1 MFPVWLLTIAIVLAV
16 SISIWSYLNYT
27 SLPLFSRITLATL
40 RVGALIIL
48 FLLLINPRFERVQTI
63 ESTPTVSLL
72 IDDTQSIGIEK
83 NNWNGL
89 NDMQSV
95 LSSVEQSL
103 SELNIAMRWRS
114 FYRNSEAVDSFES
127 LQFDKSGT
135 DINRVLTEYDQISDS
150 DIFILVTDGISTTG
164 RDPAFAGRMMNR
176 PVFTVAVGDT
186 ALQRDIV
193 LQRVDYPRNAFINA
207 STSISAVIRNDGYK
221 DEAISVILRS
231 GSDVID
237 QKEIQT
243 SSERSTHQVEFTV
256 ESDVDGLKSFTIETL
271 PLDGEWSLVNN
282 TRNFSINFMDD
293 VTRILYLAY
302 EIHPDVGAFR
312 NILQTNP
319 SVLVTPRTWITD
331 DRFVEGILPSR
342 TDTFDVVIVHGLP
355 DSQNAQNRLK
365 NMVEQNSVFFLL
377 SPMVSSAEWTE
388 VTNRILGRPSLRV
401 DRGVQN
407 VQIRPS
413 NDQSGHSILSL
424 PPLEFSRTPALQSP
438 VAGINESP
446 SGTNILY
453 ATFRGEPTT
462 TPLLTITQTGNNRN
476 AFLLAY
482 GLQQWFLQGDDDQ
495 RSWFDALLTNI
506 TNWVAADIQ
515 DELFEISTILP
526 EFDSGEPVLFVADV
540 RDESGNPES
549 NAQIDLTVISEEAG
563 VNRSF
568 TMQSSGRGR
577 YNLDI
582 GAVPEGVY
590 LFEAEARVG
599 AQFLGAQ
606 SGSFQVG
613 NSAIEFIN
621 TQRNDD
627 ALRQIAQGSGGSFF
641 IYDDLQNFADSVN
654 EILELRSSTE
664 QRIPG
669 YVNRSPLWF
678 IVLILF
684 LAAEWLYRKKLSLP

>member
-1 MFPVWLLTIAIVLAV
+1 M
-16 SISIWSYLNYT
+16 
-27 SLPLFSRITLATL
+27 ATL

-495 RSWFDALLTNI
+495 RSWLDALLTNI